1 MEDVQ
6 LDVSNSLSTIVQL
19 KTGIPAEEFLA
30 HNRKRKFVMA
40 RCVYTNL
47 MHVFTN
53 LTDQEIADLI
63 NKDRTSVYHMYKIH
77 EDLISVDKNYRKL
90 FEECS
95 DSYVALVC
103 SGKHEMI
110 EPAILMERLIKAERE
125 IKELKE
131 LITITLSTKSNDE
144 LVTG

>member
-1 MEDVQ
+1 MDTVEDVS
-6 LDVSNSLSTIVQL
+6 DSLFKIVQL
-19 KTGIPAEEFLA
+19 KTGVSTEDFLA
-30 HNRKRKFVMA
+30 QNRKRKFVMA
-40 RCVYTNL
+40 RCIYTNL

-53 LTDQEIADLI
+53 LGDEEISKLI

-90 FEECS
+90 FEDCS

-103 SGKHEMI
+103 SNKYLMI
-110 EPAILMERLIKAERE
+110 EPAVLMDRLNKAERE
-125 IKELKE
+125 VKELRE
-131 LITITLSTKSNDE
+131 LITAKLLLNDE

>member
-1 MEDVQ
+1 MENNEE
-6 LDVSNSLSTIVQL
+6 VSEVLLKIVEL
-19 KTGIPAEEFLA
+19 KTGIEREDILEA
-30 HNRKRKFVMA
+30 NRKRKFVMA

-53 LTDQEIADLI
+53 LTDQEVADLI

>member
-1 MEDVQ
+1 MDPAEDVS
-6 LDVSNSLSTIVQL
+6 DSICRIVQL
-19 KTGIPAEEFLA
+19 KTGVSKEDFFA
-30 HNRKRKFVMA
+30 HNRKRKFVLA

-53 LTDQEIADLI
+53 LGDEEIAKLI
-63 NKDRTSVYHMYKIH
+63 NKDRTSVYHMYKVH

-90 FEECS
+90 FEDCS

-103 SGKHEMI
+103 SNKYLMI
-110 EPAILMERLIKAERE
+110 EPAVLMDRLNKAEKE
-125 IKELKE
+125 VKELRE
-131 LITITLSTKSNDE
+131 LITAKLLPNDE

>member
-1 MEDVQ
+1 MDTPEDVS
-6 LDVSNSLSTIVQL
+6 DSLFKIVQL
-19 KTGIPAEEFLA
+19 KTGVSKEDFLT

-47 MHVFTN
+47 MHIFTN
-53 LTDQEIADLI
+53 LNDEEISKLI
-63 NKDRTSVYHMYKIH
+63 NKDRTTVYHMYKIH

-90 FEECS
+90 FEDCS

-103 SGKHEMI
+103 TNKYLMI
-110 EPAILMERLIKAERE
+110 EPAVLMNRLQRAERE
-125 IKELKE
+125 IQKLRE
-131 LITITLSTKSNDE
+131 LITIKLSATTNDE

>member
-1 MEDVQ
+1 MDTVEDVS
-6 LDVSNSLSTIVQL
+6 DSLSKIVQL
-19 KTGIPAEEFLA
+19 KTGISAEDFLA
-30 HNRKRKFVMA
+30 HNRKRKYVMA

-47 MHVFTN
+47 MHIFTN
-53 LTDQEIADLI
+53 LGDEEIAKFI

-90 FEECS
+90 FEDCS

-103 SGKHEMI
+103 SNKYLMI
-110 EPAILMERLIKAERE
+110 EPAVLMERLNKAERE
-125 IKELKE
+125 VKELRE
-131 LITITLSTKSNDE
+131 LITAKLLVNGE

>member
-1 MEDVQ
+1 MDPAEDVS
-6 LDVSNSLSTIVQL
+6 DSICRIVQL
-19 KTGIPAEEFLA
+19 KTGVSKEDFFA
-30 HNRKRKFVMA
+30 HNRKRKFVLA

-53 LTDQEIADLI
+53 LGDEEIAKLI
-63 NKDRTSVYHMYKIH
+63 NKDRTSVYHMYKVH

-90 FEECS
+90 FEDCS

-103 SGKHEMI
+103 SNKYLMI
-110 EPAILMERLIKAERE
+110 EPAVLMDRLNKAEKE
-125 IKELKE
+125 IKELRE
-131 LITITLSTKSNDE
+131 LITAKLLPNDE

>member
-1 MEDVQ
+1 MEDIQ
-6 LDVSNSLSTIVQL
+6 LDVSDSLSKIVQL

-53 LTDQEIADLI
+53 LGDEEIAKFI

-90 FEECS
+90 FEDCS

-103 SGKHEMI
+103 SNKYLMI
-110 EPAILMERLIKAERE
+110 EPAVLMDRLNKAERE
-125 IKELKE
+125 VKELRE
-131 LITITLSTKSNDE
+131 LITAKLLLNDE

>member
-1 MEDVQ
+1 MDTVEDVS
-6 LDVSNSLSTIVQL
+6 DSLFKIVQL
-19 KTGIPAEEFLA
+19 KTGVSTEDFLTQ
-30 HNRKRKFVMA
+30 NRKRKFVMA
-40 RCVYTNL
+40 RCIYTNL

-53 LTDQEIADLI
+53 LGDEEISKLI

-90 FEECS
+90 FEDCS

-103 SGKHEMI
+103 SNKYLMI
-110 EPAILMERLIKAERE
+110 EPAILMDRLNKAERE
-125 IKELKE
+125 VKELRE
-131 LITITLSTKSNDE
+131 LITAKLLLNDE

>member
-1 MEDVQ
+1 MDTVEDVS
-6 LDVSNSLSTIVQL
+6 DSLFKIVQL
-19 KTGIPAEEFLA
+19 KTGVSTEDFLTQ
-30 HNRKRKFVMA
+30 NRKRKFVMA
-40 RCVYTNL
+40 RCIYTNL

-53 LTDQEIADLI
+53 LGDEEISKLI

-90 FEECS
+90 FEDCS

-103 SGKHEMI
+103 SNKYLMI
-110 EPAILMERLIKAERE
+110 EPAVLMDRLSKAERE
-125 IKELKE
+125 VKELRD
-131 LITITLSTKSNDE
+131 LITAKLLLNDE